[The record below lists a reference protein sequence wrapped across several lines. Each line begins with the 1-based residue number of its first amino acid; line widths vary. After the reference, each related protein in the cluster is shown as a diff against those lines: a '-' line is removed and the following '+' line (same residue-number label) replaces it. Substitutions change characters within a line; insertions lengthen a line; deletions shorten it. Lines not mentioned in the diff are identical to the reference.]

1 MNCHYHSEKEATGF
15 CLKCK
20 QPLCPEC
27 AVLIDGRVICK
38 ACVNHAI
45 DSKRPWRIN
54 WEKYD
59 FLKNP
64 KYLTTL
70 LITACMLP
78 GSSHMYMGL
87 KKRGLFIMSIFLS
100 IIFISVLLK
109 FPLLN
114 LLLILIYLTN
124 FFDSLKL
131 YKRIESG
138 EKVEDKISFENFKL

>member
-1 MNCHYHSEKEATGF
+1 MNCHYHSEKEAKQF
-15 CLKCK
+15 CLKCRR
-20 QPLCPEC
+20 PLCPEC
-27 AVLIDGRVICK
+27 AVSVENRVICK
-38 ACVNHAI
+38 TCVNKVI
-45 DSKRPWRIN
+45 DSKRARID
-54 WEKYD
+54 WEKYA
-59 FLKNP
+59 FLRNP

-87 KKRGLFIMSIFLS
+87 KKRGLLIMSAFLS
-100 IIFISVLLK
+100 IIFISILFR

-114 LLLILIYLTN
+114 LLLILIYLMN

-138 EKVEDKISFENFKL
+138 EKVEDEISLGNRK

>member
-1 MNCHYHSEKEATGF
+1 MNCNYHSEVEAAEF

-27 AVLIDGRVICK
+27 AVIVDGRVICK
-38 ACVNHAI
+38 ACVNKTI
-45 DSKRPWRIN
+45 DSKRPRID
-54 WEKYD
+54 WEKYA

-70 LITACMLP
+70 LLTACLLP
-78 GSSHMYMGL
+78 GCSHMYMGL
-87 KKRGLFIMSIFLS
+87 KKRGLIIMSLFLA
-100 IIFISVLLK
+100 IIFISILLR

-124 FFDSLKL
+124 FFDVIRL

-138 EKVEDKISFENFKL
+138 EKVEDKISFKDWK